1 MTVNEFAKEVHENA
15 VAHGWWETA
24 RSFPEVA
31 ALIHSEVSEALEE
44 WRDGNP
50 AIYGCCGI
58 PGAVCEFEGACAKDE
73 KTGTCKPEGVAV
85 ELCDAIIRILD
96 YLAYMGVDVGLLET
110 ALGNLERKKERIL
123 RYGAPSEYPSADM
136 SKPYT
141 GAKSVNDALA
151 DCLELA
157 EVMREI
163 QVTRDKV
170 EEIDDVLAQMDED
183 DARILRLWYIE
194 RKSKDEITE
203 AVCYSSTSSLYDLRN
218 KALVRFALLYFGAGA
233 MPSM

>member
-1 MTVNEFAKEVHENA
+1 MINYFE
-15 VAHGWWETA
+15 
-24 RSFPEVA
+24 A
-31 ALIHSEVSEALEE
+31 A
-44 WRDGNP
+44 
-50 AIYGCCGI
+50 
-58 PGAVCEFEGACAKDE
+58 E
-73 KTGTCKPEGVAV
+73 KTLRA
-85 ELCDAIIRILD
+85 R
-96 YLAYMGVDVGLLET
+96 GLLET

-203 AVCYSSTSSLYDLRN
+203 AVCYWGIYD
-218 KALVRFALLYFGAGA
+218 ALTAGNLLWYGSFTRSKNVLNGDAITVSAGA
-233 MPSM
+233 IVCTLA